1 MFSLDGGDLNKLST
15 TLVSKYGIYTS
26 VMPHAEFT
34 GMRITPSV
42 YTTLQEIDYFVKAV
56 DTELKIL

>member
-1 MFSLDGGDLNKLST
+1 MFGLNGGDLNKLNAN
-15 TLVSKYGIYTS
+15 LVSKYGIYTS

-42 YTTLQEIDYFVKAV
+42 YTTVQEVDYFAKAV
-56 DTELKIL
+56 DTELKTL